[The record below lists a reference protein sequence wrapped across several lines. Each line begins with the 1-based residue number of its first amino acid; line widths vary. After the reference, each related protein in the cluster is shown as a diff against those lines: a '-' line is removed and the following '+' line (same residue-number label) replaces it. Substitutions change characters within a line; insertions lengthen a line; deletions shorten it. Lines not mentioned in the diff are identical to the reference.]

1 MNLIARYQ
9 PQRNRFWPEVEDFFT
24 NLPPQLFRQSILLK
38 NNLATFYA
46 DTGQFS
52 DILSREHDHPCLYLH
67 FWLIDD
73 WQTSKLGDRER
84 LEKPLFLSAVFNFA
98 AVYTQETI
106 LDEGSNFDQ
115 TYLFLAQS
123 LRQQADR
130 HLMEICPGTDA
141 FWRYHQLGW
150 NDYAEATL
158 ADWPAVN
165 RADLPL
171 DEAALTA
178 LPQRLAVT
186 KLPIIGAALALDRAE
201 DVPQLNRMLDHLN
214 FVWQLLRDISTIRQD
229 LVRQRFTYPLLKT
242 IEAAGL
248 DPHQPPAPEQILGA
262 LVLTG
267 VMSKI
272 EQICT
277 GQLTSARELAESLK
291 LPTFSEYCAVI
302 ENQVRHVVDLFSLKP
317 QLKKPAGAS
326 EKPRRPMFAPFVET
340 LPKVIEMAEGYLL
353 ADVSF
358 RESWEIQRRGVFGVP
373 EMIGRA
379 FPAGFIAELLSR
391 YGHDMAQSID
401 MVFETLAAT
410 GFRYYNHDHLPPDA
424 DDVAMALRLLPYS
437 SQPEQHRALLQA
449 PVDRLT
455 ASIST
460 TGEIPVWLMTEA
472 ETQGDRFV
480 SLWGNSCAA
489 VSANALLGLISYD
502 RAKYQSLIEKCAG
515 KLFDDVGQRGIGAGW
530 HYVPLYTIWIIVELM
545 AQLQAQPMAAG
556 LAQKLQAATQ
566 TLSARFKDEA
576 QRYRVTPQ
584 DAALLSL
591 ICLSAGAPDEVK
603 ALFKP
608 DWITILTKTQRYDG
622 GWPGEPL
629 YGTPTRGELATW
641 YASNSVTTALCYHAL
656 KSYSS

>member
-130 HLMEICPGTDA
+130 HLMGIFPGTDA

-242 IEAAGL
+242 I
-248 DPHQPPAPEQILGA
+248 
-262 LVLTG
+262 
-267 VMSKI
+267 
-272 EQICT
+272 
-277 GQLTSARELAESLK
+277 
-291 LPTFSEYCAVI
+291 
-302 ENQVRHVVDLFSLKP
+302 
-317 QLKKPAGAS
+317 
-326 EKPRRPMFAPFVET
+326 
-340 LPKVIEMAEGYLL
+340 
-353 ADVSF
+353 
-358 RESWEIQRRGVFGVP
+358 
-373 EMIGRA
+373 
-379 FPAGFIAELLSR
+379 
-391 YGHDMAQSID
+391 
-401 MVFETLAAT
+401 
-410 GFRYYNHDHLPPDA
+410 
-424 DDVAMALRLLPYS
+424 
-437 SQPEQHRALLQA
+437 
-449 PVDRLT
+449 
-455 ASIST
+455 
-460 TGEIPVWLMTEA
+460 
-472 ETQGDRFV
+472 
-480 SLWGNSCAA
+480 
-489 VSANALLGLISYD
+489 
-502 RAKYQSLIEKCAG
+502 
-515 KLFDDVGQRGIGAGW
+515 
-530 HYVPLYTIWIIVELM
+530 
-545 AQLQAQPMAAG
+545 
-556 LAQKLQAATQ
+556 
-566 TLSARFKDEA
+566 
-576 QRYRVTPQ
+576 
-584 DAALLSL
+584 
-591 ICLSAGAPDEVK
+591 
-603 ALFKP
+603 
-608 DWITILTKTQRYDG
+608 
-622 GWPGEPL
+622 
-629 YGTPTRGELATW
+629 
-641 YASNSVTTALCYHAL
+641 
-656 KSYSS
+656 